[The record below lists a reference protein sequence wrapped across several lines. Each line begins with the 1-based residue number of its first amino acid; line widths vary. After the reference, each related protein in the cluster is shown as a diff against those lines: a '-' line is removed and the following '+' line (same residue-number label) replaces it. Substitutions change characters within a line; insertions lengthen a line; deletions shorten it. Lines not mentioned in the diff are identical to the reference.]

1 MGATPMILQ
10 PSDGQLVVHDGWEAL
25 VKLAGNATD
34 GALTILETRH
44 EAGSSASAHI
54 HSRESETFLVL
65 EGTFTFRLGEER
77 VELGPGG
84 IAFGPLGTIHGFE
97 AGISGGRL
105 LHVFVPSG
113 MEGFFTAPRVRGVD
127 LRREYGVESVGQ

>member
-1 MGATPMILQ
+1 
-10 PSDGQLVVHDGWEAL
+10 
-25 VKLAGNATD
+25 
-34 GALTILETRH
+34 LTILETRH

-113 MEGFFTAPRVRGVD
+113 MEGFFTAPRVRGID
-127 LRREYGVESVGQ
+127 LRRGYGVESVGE